1 MLRLNSSIILG
12 ILFIS
17 ILLSYLDSYSFNLLL
32 WMNILFNCSLILTIL
47 GSAMLVIQGGF
58 FHAITRSFK
67 IFFRKINRV
76 ENVIQE
82 IEGNKENFSPYKI
95 SFKFTSSFCFSGS
108 LLLLFSIFFSWYF

>member
-1 MLRLNSSIILG
+1 MVRLNLSIILG

-17 ILLSYLDSYSFNLLL
+17 FLVSYFDNYSFNPIL
-32 WMNILFNCSLILTIL
+32 WINILFYCSLILTIF

-67 IFFRKINRV
+67 IFFRKINRI

-82 IEGNKENFSPYKI
+82 IEGNKGNLSPFKV
-95 SFKFTSSFCFSGS
+95 SFKFTFSFLFSGS
-108 LLLLFSIFFSWYF
+108 LLLLFSIFFSWNL